1 MFSSMKKI
9 ILCCILS
16 SLVAIN
22 TNAQTVE
29 LFDENALDNA
39 TKTETNQLETVQHL
53 EETSQNN
60 KNEED
65 KDGLLS
71 FITKPLSLFFSADDK
86 IKTPD
91 GKEET
96 FLEKAT
102 RQALEGKL
110 EDQMNLAYMYLYG
123 TNGVQQDFNKA
134 FEYYQM
140 AAKQNDPIAL
150 NNLGSLYFNGIGVE
164 KDNKTALALFKKAAD
179 LGNDNAATNL
189 AFIYLK
195 GGVKDPVRN
204 KIAMDLFKKAAQS
217 GNNVAKF
224 MLGYAYYI
232 GFVYQQNFDQA
243 FNLVKSAANGDSN
256 IDEAQIVLAEM
267 YLNGKGTVQNYTKGI
282 VAYRAAVNQGNSE
295 AYMKLAKIYQE
306 GKITPQNLI
315 MAHSLYNIASVQ
327 EETGAAKKRDKIGEK
342 LNLEELL
349 KAQADAQN
357 FQPQPSEL
365 TKYIRKTFGF
375 DIRSYIDMNVI
386 TTQGNK

>member
-1 MFSSMKKI
+1 MKKI
-9 ILCCILS
+9 ILCGILS
-16 SLVAIN
+16 SLTAISA
-22 TNAQTVE
+22 NAQTVE
-29 LFDENALDNA
+29 LFDDGVLENTA
-39 TKTETNQLETVQHL
+39 KTEATQQEKIQNL
-53 EETSQNN
+53 EETPQNDN
-60 KNEED
+60 TKENEE
-65 KDGLLS
+65 GLLS
-71 FITKPLSLFFSADDK
+71 FITKPLSLFFSANDK

-96 FLEKAT
+96 FLEKST

-164 KDNKTALALFKKAAD
+164 KDNRTALTLFQKAAD

-204 KIAMDLFKKAAQS
+204 KIAMDLFQKAAQS
-217 GNNVAKF
+217 GNNIAKF

-243 FNLVKSAANGDSN
+243 FKLVKSAANGDSN

-295 AYMKLAKIYQE
+295 AYMKLAQIYQE

-327 EETGAAKKRDKIGEK
+327 EETDAAKKRDKIGEK
-342 LNLEELL
+342 LKLEELL

-357 FQPQPSEL
+357 FQPHPSEL

>member
-1 MFSSMKKI
+1 MKKI
-9 ILCCILS
+9 ILCGILS
-16 SLVAIN
+16 SLTAIN
-22 TNAQTVE
+22 ANAQTVE
-29 LFDENALDNA
+29 LFDDGVLENTA
-39 TKTETNQLETVQHL
+39 KTEAPQQEKIQNL
-53 EETSQNN
+53 EETPQNDN
-60 KNEED
+60 TKENE
-65 KDGLLS
+65 DGLLS

-96 FLEKAT
+96 FLEKST
-102 RQALEGKL
+102 RQAREGKL

-134 FEYYQM
+134 FEFYQM
-140 AAKQNDPIAL
+140 AAKQNDPVAL

-164 KDNKTALALFKKAAD
+164 KDNKTALALFKKAAE

-195 GGVKDPVRN
+195 GGVKDPARN

-232 GFVYQQNFDQA
+232 GFVYPQNYDQS
-243 FNLVKSAANGDSN
+243 FKLIKSAANEDSY

-267 YLNGKGTVQNYTKGI
+267 YLNGKGTVQNFTKGI
-282 VAYRAAVNQGNSE
+282 TAYRAAVDQGNSE

-306 GKITPQNLI
+306 GKITPPNLI
-315 MAHSLYNIASVQ
+315 MAHALYNVASVQ
-327 EETGAAKKRDKIGEK
+327 EESGAAQKRDKIGEQLK
-342 LNLEELL
+342 LEELL
-349 KAQADAQN
+349 KAQSDAQN
-357 FQPQPSEL
+357 FQPHPSEL

-375 DIRSYIDMNVI
+375 NIRSYIDMNVI
-386 TTQGNK
+386 NTQGNK

>member
-1 MFSSMKKI
+1 MKKI

-39 TKTETNQLETVQHL
+39 TKTETTQLETVQHL

-96 FLEKAT
+96 FLEKST

-134 FEYYQM
+134 FEFYQM

-164 KDNKTALALFKKAAD
+164 KDNRTALTLFQKAAD

-204 KIAMDLFKKAAQS
+204 KIAMDLFQKAAQS
-217 GNNVAKF
+217 GNNIAKF

-232 GFVYQQNFDQA
+232 GFVYQQNFEQA
-243 FNLVKSAANGDSN
+243 FKLIKSAANKDSY

-267 YLNGKGTVQNYTKGI
+267 YINGKGTVQNFTKGI
-282 VAYRAAVNQGNSE
+282 AAYRAAVNQGNSE

-315 MAHSLYNIASVQ
+315 MAHSLYNVASVL
-327 EETGAAKKRDKIGEK
+327 EETGATQKRDKIGEK

-349 KAQADAQN
+349 KAQADAQS
-357 FQPQPSEL
+357 FQPHPSEL